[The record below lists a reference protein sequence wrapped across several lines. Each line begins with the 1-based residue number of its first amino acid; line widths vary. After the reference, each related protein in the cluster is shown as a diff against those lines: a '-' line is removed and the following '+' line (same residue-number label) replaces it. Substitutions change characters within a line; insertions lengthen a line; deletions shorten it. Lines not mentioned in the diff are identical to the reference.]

1 MRKIATIAI
10 LLFLSSTS
18 NAGFISYT
26 GKYKIHDD
34 KCYRQVIRY
43 PSEILDWE
51 EFDCVAYLEDMHI
64 NEAILNYVKVYYYLM
79 RSGQVSEK
87 AYKDILD
94 ACMSASQRSHFKETI
109 LPDLLDVIKEAQ
121 EKYPVK

>member
-10 LLFLSSTS
+10 LLFLSNTS
-18 NAGFISYT
+18 YAGFISYT

-43 PSEILDWE
+43 PSEIPDWE
-51 EFDCVAYLEDMHI
+51 EFDGVAYLEDMHI
-64 NEAILNYVKVYYYLM
+64 NETILTYVREYYYLM
-79 RSGQVSEK
+79 RSGKVSEK

-94 ACMSASQRSHFKETI
+94 ACMSASQRHYFKETI
-109 LPDLLDVIKEAQ
+109 LLDLIDVIKDAQ